1 MYATYMAT
9 RTVALDEEAY
19 EMLRRSKKSTES
31 FSEAVKRLA
40 RPRQP
45 LSEFAGIWSDLN
57 AKERRELKRIYS
69 ALREGDQRRAEKVRL
84 AWG

>member
-1 MYATYMAT
+1 MAT
-9 RTVALDEEAY
+9 RTVALDDEAY
-19 EMLRRSKKSTES
+19 EMLRRSKRSEES

-45 LSEFAGIWSDLN
+45 LSEFVGIWSDLT
-57 AKERRELKRIYS
+57 AKERRELKQIYS
-69 ALREGDQRRAEKVRL
+69 DLREGDQRRAEKVRL